1 MVDDSPKKY
10 YSRIAIAIATYFG
23 GPIAAGIL
31 ARRNFINMGKNK
43 FATYSIPVGIVST
56 FLVFVLIFSVPENIL
71 DKIPNSLIPTV
82 YTAII
87 YAFIDWLQGPTL
99 KSHKENNGT
108 FYSLW
113 KALGVGIMCLAILLG
128 ILFSYFYFFSD
139 DFDTNKY
146 ESEIAQVNQN
156 EEKALELYDLI
167 DMGDVQVCVRF
178 IDSVGLPAWKA
189 NIQILA
195 AMDTIEGLYDEF
207 ILQDKILENYNLLRI
222 QSYEWIRKSLVENTH
237 IYDHVID
244 SLDLKMAK
252 EIQKLE

>member
-31 ARRNFINMGKNK
+31 ARHNFINMGKNR
-43 FATYSIPVGIVST
+43 FATYSIPVGIVAT
-56 FLVFVLIFSVPENIL
+56 FIVFVLIFSVPENIL

-87 YAFIDWLQGPTL
+87 YAFVDWLQGPTL
-99 KSHKENNGT
+99 KSHKENNGA

-113 KALGVGIMCLAILLG
+113 KALGVGAICLAIILG
-128 ILFSYFYFFSD
+128 ILFSYFYLFSD

-146 ESEIAQVNQN
+146 DSGIAQVNQN
-156 EEKALELYDLI
+156 EEKALELYDII
-167 DMGDVQVCVRF
+167 DVGDVQVCIHF
-178 IDSVGLPAWKA
+178 IDSVGLPAWKS
-189 NIQILA
+189 NIQILS

-207 ILQDKILENYNLLRI
+207 ILQDKVLENYNLLRI
-222 QSYEWIRKSLVENTH
+222 QSYALIRKSLVENTH